1 MVISCGCTTTQTDF
15 KLVTNHFILF
25 ILQVVYIEGVYF
37 QLTLQCELNRF
48 TLIHFSHVSKIQHGE
63 YWTET
68 ETKPLLSIWGSK
80 QTQNDLDSVVR
91 NRNIYERISN
101 QLNKS
106 GVSRNWKQC
115 RDRVKNLLVKY
126 RKVKD
131 NRQTRNHR
139 QNCSFYSKID
149 AIVGTRPFLCR

>member
-1 MVISCGCTTTQTDF
+1 M
-15 KLVTNHFILF
+15 
-25 ILQVVYIEGVYF
+25 
-37 QLTLQCELNRF
+37 
-48 TLIHFSHVSKIQHGE
+48 
-63 YWTET
+63 
-68 ETKPLLSIWGSK
+68 
-80 QTQNDLDSVVR
+80 R

-115 RDRVKNLLVKY
+115 RDHVKNLLVKY

-139 QNCSFYSKID
+139 QNCSFYSEID
-149 AIVGTRPFLCR
+149 AIVGTRPVSVPLVMVETQTAVDTAESTATAAVTISTERFM